1 MSGPK
6 KSEYKATEAEKIQ
19 AKVAKAEKDYFNE
32 KYNPLL
38 REMRDLSMKENYGGF
53 AAGRAQ
59 ADTMQALTK
68 PSLAATRSVDASADL
83 ASAAGA
89 QQIMAQGKGLA
100 AKRQRQVGVLATA
113 RGQQADATTGLASIA
128 RLEASDR
135 LQSAQRKQMM
145 RNARTNAAMELGGT
159 LFSQGMDNLDQGSGF
174 FGREAREALK
184 AKEPKKSLFRIGMSR
199 LGDKLAEE
207 MGGT

>member
-32 KYNPLL
+32 KYSPLL
-38 REMRDLSMKENYGGF
+38 REMRDLSLKENYGGF

-59 ADTMQALTK
+59 ADTMQTLTK
-68 PSLAATRSVDASADL
+68 PSLAATKAVDTSAEL

-113 RGQQADATTGLASIA
+113 RGQQADATTGLASVA
-128 RLEASDR
+128 KLEASDR

-145 RNARTNAAMELGGT
+145 REAQQGAALEIGGT
-159 LFSQGMDNLDQGSGF
+159 LFSQGMANIGNDGKF
-174 FGREAREALK
+174 FGGDLRD
-184 AKEPKKSLFRIGMSR
+184 KERQTDDGLVKTSLMR
-199 LGDKLAEE
+199 LGDRLAQK
-207 MGGT
+207 GYGPTG